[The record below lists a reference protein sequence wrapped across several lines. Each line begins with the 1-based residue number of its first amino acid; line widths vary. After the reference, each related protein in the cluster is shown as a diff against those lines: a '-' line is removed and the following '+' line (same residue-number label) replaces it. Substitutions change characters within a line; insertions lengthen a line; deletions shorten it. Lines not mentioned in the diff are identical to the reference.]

1 MACRGCGDQVYMTK
15 DQVEN
20 YINKLIEEGKLQP
33 GLQDCKGGALPKGT
47 KVPSCD
53 GTGVKTYLPIK
64 GDGTDKNPITM
75 NLSSDNFS
83 VDPITGL
90 VTLKGVVTAADLA
103 KLEARVKTLEDALA
117 KFEQLNSIGGQ
128 RVGLI
133 QP

>member
-33 GLQDCKGGALPKGT
+33 GLQNCEGKALQKGT

-53 GTGVKTYLPIK
+53 GAGVKTYLPIK

-90 VTLKGVVTAADLA
+90 VTLNGVVTAADLA

-117 KFEQLNSIGGQ
+117 KFEQLNSIGGA
-128 RVGLI
+128 RVGAI

>member
-1 MACRGCGDQVYMTK
+1 MACRGCGDAVYMTK

-53 GTGVKTYLPIK
+53 GAGVKTYLPIK
-64 GDGTDKNPITM
+64 GDGTDKNPITI

-90 VTLKGVVTAADLA
+90 VTLKGAADLA

-117 KFEQLNSIGGQ
+117 KFEQLNSIGGA
-128 RVGLI
+128 RVGAI

>member
-1 MACRGCGDQVYMTK
+1 MACRGCDDQVYMTK

-33 GLQDCKGGALPKGT
+33 GLMSCEGTALPKGT

-64 GDGTDKNPITM
+64 GDGTDKNPITI

-117 KFEQLNSIGGQ
+117 KFEQLNSIGGA
-128 RVGLI
+128 RVGAI

>member
-33 GLQDCKGGALPKGT
+33 GLMSCEGDALPKGT

-53 GTGVKTYLPIK
+53 GAGVKTYLPIK
-64 GDGTDKNPITM
+64 GDGTANNPITM

-83 VDPITGL
+83 VDPVTGL
-90 VTLKGVVTAADLA
+90 VTLKGVLTAEDLA
-103 KLEARVKTLEDALA
+103 KLEKRVKDLEDQLA
-117 KFEQLNSIGGQ
+117 KLEQLNSIGGQ

>member
-1 MACRGCGDQVYMTK
+1 MACRGCGDPVYMTK

-33 GLQDCKGGALPKGT
+33 GLMSCEGKALPKGT

-53 GTGVKTYLPIK
+53 GTGVSTYLPIK
-64 GDGTDKNPITM
+64 GDGTKSNPITI
-75 NLSSDNFS
+75 NLSADNFS
-83 VDPITGL
+83 IDPVTGL
-90 VTLKGVVTAADLA
+90 VTLKGVLTAEDLA
-103 KLEARVKTLEDALA
+103 KPEKRVKDLEDQLA
-117 KFEQLNSIGGQ
+117 KLEQLNSIGGE

>member
-1 MACRGCGDQVYMTK
+1 MACRGCGDTVYMTK

-33 GLQDCKGGALPKGT
+33 GLHDCKGGALPKGT

-53 GTGVKTYLPIK
+53 GAGVKTYLPIK
-64 GDGTDKNPITM
+64 GDGTDKNPITI

-90 VTLKGVVTAADLA
+90 VTLKGVVTATDFA

-117 KFEQLNSIGGQ
+117 KFEQLNSIGGA
-128 RVGLI
+128 RVGMI